1 MKNKHNN
8 RMKKYFAL
16 LIVLLLFFTLTSQ
29 KVYAED
35 YTLTVITRNGEY
47 VFTYPDIHC
56 KNGEYKLK
64 DEFNKIEKIVEDSYV
79 SPKDAKLK
87 VDKTCGKISVIADEN
102 GRRINGIEL
111 KESIDYALKNKKEKV
126 VAIYEDVYADICK
139 SYLDRCLNLRGK
151 FSTDY
156 SSSINERKHNIE
168 LAVSKINGVILKSG
182 EVFSFNKT
190 VGQRTEENGFKNA
203 KIIENGVFV
212 EGLGGGVCQVSST
225 VYNALLL
232 SGMEIKEYHPHSL
245 SVSYVE
251 KSFDAMVSYGWAD
264 LKYVNSTNGYSVL
277 LAKADGKKI
286 DVEIY
291 GVKNEYC
298 YERESV
304 TTEEIPFTTKLIDS
318 EEVETDKSYVKVKG
332 KNGYKSEGYLKI
344 YKNGKLIEK
353 KLIRKDKYNSVEEI
367 TLQGKDATVKT

>member
-1 MKNKHNN
+1 
-8 RMKKYFAL
+8 MKKYFAL
-16 LIVLLLFFTLTSQ
+16 LIVLLLFFTLTTQ
-29 KVYAED
+29 KVYAQE
-35 YTLTVITRNGEY
+35 YTLTVKTENGEY
-47 VFTYPDIHC
+47 VFTYPDIDC

-64 DEFNKIEKIVEDSYV
+64 DEQNKIERIVANSYV
-79 SPKDAKLK
+79 APKDAKLK
-87 VDKTCGKISVIADEN
+87 VDKTCGKISVIVEKN
-102 GRRINGIEL
+102 GKRVNGVEL
-111 KESIDYALKNKKEKV
+111 KKSIDYALKNKKEKII
-126 VAIYEDVYADICK
+126 AIYEDVYADISK

-156 SSSINERKHNIE
+156 SCSLDERKHNIE
-168 LAVSKINGVILKSG
+168 LAVSKINGIILKSG

-203 KIIENGVFV
+203 KIIENGVFAK
-212 EGLGGGVCQVSST
+212 GLGGGVCQVSST

-232 SGMEIKEYHPHSL
+232 SGMGVKEYHPHSL

-264 LKYVNSTNGYSVL
+264 LKFVNSTNGYSVI

-291 GVKNEYC
+291 GVKNEYS

-318 EEVETDKSYVKVKG
+318 EEVEVGTSYVKVKG
-332 KNGYKSEGYLKI
+332 KNGYKSEGYLKV

-353 KLIRKDKYNSVEEI
+353 KLIRKDKYNSVEEV
-367 TLQGKDATVKT
+367 TLQGKTADVTS

>member
-1 MKNKHNN
+1 
-8 RMKKYFAL
+8 MKKYFML
-16 LIVLLLFFTLTSQ
+16 LIVLLLFFTFTSQ
-29 KVYAED
+29 RIYAQE
-35 YTLTVITRNGEY
+35 YTLTVKVGKSEY
-47 VFTYPDIHC
+47 VFTYPDIDC
-56 KNGEYKLK
+56 KNGEYILK
-64 DEFNKIEKIVEDSYV
+64 DKQNKIEKIVADSYV
-79 SPKDAKLK
+79 FPKNATMK
-87 VDKTCGKISVIADEN
+87 VDKACGKISVIAEEN
-102 GRRINGIEL
+102 GKRVNGEEL
-111 KESIDYALKNKKEKV
+111 KKSIDNALKNKKEKV
-126 VAIYEDVYADICK
+126 VAIYEDVYAEISK

-156 SSSINERKHNIE
+156 SSSLDERKHNIE

-182 EVFSFNKT
+182 EVFSFNKI
-190 VGQRTEENGFKNA
+190 VGQRTEQNGFKNA

-212 EGLGGGVCQVSST
+212 EGIGGGVCQVSST

-232 SGMEIKEYHPHSL
+232 SGMDIKEYHSHSL

-264 LKYVNSTNGYSVL
+264 LKYINSTNGYSVI

-286 DVEIY
+286 EVEIY

-318 EEVETDKSYVKVKG
+318 EEVETGKSYVKVKG
-332 KNGYKSEGYLKI
+332 KNGYKSEGYLKV
-344 YKNGKLIEK
+344 YKNGKFIEK
-353 KLIRKDKYNSVEEI
+353 KLIRKDKYNSVEEV
-367 TLQGKDATVKT
+367 TLQGKTLA